1 MGEEYG
7 ERAPFRFFTDHVD
20 SFIADATREGRR
32 REFEHFTAFS
42 GEDVPDPQDPQ
53 TFEASKL
60 TREEDAGLRAFY
72 AELLALRRELPRE
85 LRAEVDGGRLRMTR
99 GDVTVEVDFTGPAVE
114 VRSGVGS
121 TEPPESGAAGLAGG
135 GSGKNAA

>member
-20 SFIADATREGRR
+20 PFIADATREGRK
-32 REFEHFTAFS
+32 REFERFTAFS
-42 GEDVPDPQDPQ
+42 GEDVPDPQDPR

-60 TREEDAGLRAFY
+60 TRQEDAELRALY

-85 LRAEVDGGRLRMTR
+85 LTAEVEGRRLRMTR
-99 GDVTVEVDFTGPAVE
+99 GEVTVEVDFGAAAVE
-114 VRSGVGS
+114 VSGVGS

-135 GSGKNAA
+135 GSGKHAA